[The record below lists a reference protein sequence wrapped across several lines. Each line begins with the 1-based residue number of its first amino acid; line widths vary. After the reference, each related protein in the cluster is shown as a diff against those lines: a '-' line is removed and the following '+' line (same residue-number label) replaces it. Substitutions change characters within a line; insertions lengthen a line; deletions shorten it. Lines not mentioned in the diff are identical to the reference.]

1 VSQNDNAP
9 ESFVPY
15 ANGGSTIVA
24 SPMPSGNTIEG
35 TVMPTPSAP
44 SAPPSAPPAP
54 PPAPAPAP
62 PRGRSVPGGLGD
74 GLPDS
79 LRADLH
85 ELLLRAGGQLQSTYE
100 ARLAHPDA
108 QAPKALLPYTECST
122 AGAVSARLAVI
133 NAVFN
138 RQMPGGPSTARQTGS
153 AVRGLLKLGPNDEV
167 RAYLNIVLVA
177 LDELAGDANAAL
189 REEAEIEARS
199 AQLESEAEKKL
210 RNASGV
216 YIYTYPHYWKHPY
229 VPGTER
235 RLLKV
240 GKTDGA
246 AFTRI
251 RAQARQAGAP
261 EEPLLL
267 RVYVAPEPGAS
278 ERSFYR
284 LLDAAEHARNEGAT
298 AGREWFST
306 TLEFCDEIAAA
317 LRLEVLAAD
326 VT

>member
-1 VSQNDNAP
+1 VSQNDTAP

-15 ANGGSTIVA
+15 ANGGATMVA
-24 SPMPSGNTIEG
+24 TPKPPGNTIEG
-35 TVMPTPSAP
+35 TVMPAP
-44 SAPPSAPPAP
+44 AAPQGPPAAPAPPAP
-54 PPAPAPAP
+54 PRPKV
-62 PRGRSVPGGLGD
+62 VPHGLGD

-100 ARLAHPDA
+100 ARMAHPDL
-108 QAPKALLPYTECST
+108 QMPKALLPYTDCST
-122 AGAVSARLAVI
+122 AGSVSTRLAVI

-138 RQMPGGPSTARQTGS
+138 RQMPGGPSIARQTAAS
-153 AVRGLLKLGPNDEV
+153 VRGLLKLGPNDEV

-210 RNASGV
+210 RNAAGV
-216 YIYTYPHYWKHPY
+216 YVYTYPHYWKHPY
-229 VPGTER
+229 VAGTER

-267 RVYVAPEPGAS
+267 RIYVAPEPGVS
-278 ERSFYR
+278 ERSFHR
-284 LLDAAEHARNEGAT
+284 LLDAAEHSRNEGAT
-298 AGREWFST
+298 AGREWYST

>member
-1 VSQNDNAP
+1 
-9 ESFVPY
+9 
-15 ANGGSTIVA
+15 
-24 SPMPSGNTIEG
+24 
-35 TVMPTPSAP
+35 VMPTPVAAPAP
-44 SAPPSAPPAP
+44 SAPPASPVQSTPAP
-54 PPAPAPAP
+54 MPGPPPGGVRAK
-62 PRGRSVPGGLGD
+62 GVPDGLGD

-79 LRADLH
+79 LREDLH

-100 ARLAHPDA
+100 ARVSHP
-108 QAPKALLPYTECST
+108 QLQTPKALLPHTDCST
-122 AGAVSARLAVI
+122 AGSVSSRLAVI
-133 NAVFN
+133 NAVFD
-138 RQMPGGPSTARQTGS
+138 RQMPGGPSTARQTAS
-153 AVRGLLKLGPNDEV
+153 SIRGLLKLGPNDDV
-167 RAYLNIVLVA
+167 RGYLNIVLVA
-177 LDELAGDANAAL
+177 LDDLAGDASASL

-199 AQLESEAEKKL
+199 LQLESEAEKKL

-216 YIYTYPHYWKHPY
+216 YVYTYPHYWKHPY

-246 AFTRI
+246 AFVRI
-251 RAQARQAGAP
+251 RAQARQTGAP

-267 RVYVAPEPGAS
+267 RVYVAPEPGTS
-278 ERSFYR
+278 ERSFHR
-284 LLDAAEHARNEGAT
+284 LLDAAEHSRNEGAT

>member
-1 VSQNDNAP
+1 MSQNDTAP

-15 ANGGSTIVA
+15 ANGGSTTMVA
-24 SPMPSGNTIEG
+24 TPMPPGGTIEG
-35 TVMPTPSAP
+35 TVMPTPP
-44 SAPPSAPPAP
+44 APPTP

-62 PRGRSVPGGLGD
+62 PRAKGVPAGLGE
-74 GLPDS
+74 GLPDK
-79 LRADLH
+79 LRIDLH
-85 ELLLRAGGQLQSTYE
+85 ELLLRVGGQLQSTYE
-100 ARLAHPDA
+100 ARVAHPEA
-108 QAPKALLPYTECST
+108 QAPRALLPYTECST
-122 AGAVSARLAVI
+122 AGSVASRLAVI

-138 RQMPGGPSTARQTGS
+138 RQMPGGPTSARQTAS
-153 AVRGLLKLGPNDEV
+153 SVRALLKLGPNDDV

-177 LDELAGDANAAL
+177 LDELAGDVNAAL

-216 YIYTYPHYWKHPY
+216 YVYTYPHYWRHPY

-235 RLLKV
+235 RLVKV

-251 RAQARQAGAP
+251 RAQARQSGAP

-267 RVYVAPEPGAS
+267 RVYVAPEPGVS
-278 ERSFYR
+278 ERSFHR
-284 LLDAAEHARNEGAT
+284 LLDAAEHSRNEGAT

>member
-1 VSQNDNAP
+1 MAP

-15 ANGGSTIVA
+15 ANGGATTVA
-24 SPMPSGNTIEG
+24 TPMPGNTIEG
-35 TVMPTPSAP
+35 TVMPTPAAP
-44 SAPPSAPPAP
+44 QGPPAAPPPPAP
-54 PPAPAPAP
+54 PRPKV
-62 PRGRSVPGGLGD
+62 VPHGLGD

-100 ARLAHPDA
+100 ARMAHPDLP
-108 QAPKALLPYTECST
+108 APKALLPYTDCST
-122 AGAVSARLAVI
+122 AGSVSSRLAVI

-138 RQMPGGPSTARQTGS
+138 RQMPGGPSIARQTAAS
-153 AVRGLLKLGPNDEV
+153 VRALLKLGPNDEV

-210 RNASGV
+210 RNTAGV
-216 YIYTYPHYWKHPY
+216 YVYTYPHYWKHPY

-267 RVYVAPEPGAS
+267 RVYVAPEPGMS
-278 ERSFYR
+278 ERSFHR
-284 LLDAAEHARNEGAT
+284 LLDAAEHSRNEGAT

>member
-1 VSQNDNAP
+1 VSQNDTAP

-15 ANGGSTIVA
+15 GNGGSPTMVA
-24 SPMPSGNTIEG
+24 TPMPPGNTIEG

-44 SAPPSAPPAP
+44 PAPPPSAPTAP
-54 PPAPAPAP
+54 PAAPRAK
-62 PRGRSVPGGLGD
+62 GVPVGLGD
-74 GLPDS
+74 GLPDK
-79 LRADLH
+79 LRVDLH
-85 ELLLRAGGQLQSTYE
+85 DLLLGAGGQLQSTYE
-100 ARLAHPDA
+100 ARLAHPEM
-108 QAPKALLPYTECST
+108 QTPRALLPYTDCST
-122 AGAVSARLAVI
+122 AGSVSSRLAVV

-138 RQMPGGPSTARQTGS
+138 RQMPGGPSTARQTAS
-153 AVRGLLKLGPNDEV
+153 SVRGLLKLGPNDDV

-177 LDELAGDANAAL
+177 LDELAGDANASL

-199 AQLESEAEKKL
+199 AQLESEAEKML

-216 YIYTYPHYWKHPY
+216 YVYTYPHYWKHPY

-267 RVYVAPEPGAS
+267 RVYVAPEPGLS
-278 ERSFYR
+278 ERSFHR

-317 LRLEVLAAD
+317 LRLDVLAAD

>member
-1 VSQNDNAP
+1 VLDA
-9 ESFVPY
+9 
-15 ANGGSTIVA
+15 
-24 SPMPSGNTIEG
+24 
-35 TVMPTPSAP
+35 
-44 SAPPSAPPAP
+44 
-54 PPAPAPAP
+54 
-62 PRGRSVPGGLGD
+62 GLGGQPARGD
-74 GLPDS
+74 QRGVQPADARRPVVRPADRLVGA
-79 LRADLH
+79 RA
-85 ELLLRAGGQLQSTYE
+85 
-100 ARLAHPDA
+100 A
-108 QAPKALLPYTECST
+108 QA
-122 AGAVSARLAVI
+122 R
-133 NAVFN
+133 
-138 RQMPGGPSTARQTGS
+138 
-153 AVRGLLKLGPNDEV
+153 PNDDV

-216 YIYTYPHYWKHPY
+216 YIYTYPHYWRHPY

-235 RLLKV
+235 RLVKV

-251 RAQARQAGAP
+251 RAQARQSGAP

-267 RVYVAPEPGAS
+267 RVYVAPEPGVS
-278 ERSFYR
+278 ERSFHR
-284 LLDAAEHARNEGAT
+284 LLDAAEHSRNEGAT

>member
-1 VSQNDNAP
+1 
-9 ESFVPY
+9 
-15 ANGGSTIVA
+15 
-24 SPMPSGNTIEG
+24 MP
-35 TVMPTPSAP
+35 V
-44 SAPPSAPPAP
+44 
-54 PPAPAPAP
+54 
-62 PRGRSVPGGLGD
+62 GLGE
-74 GLPDS
+74 GLPDK
-79 LRADLH
+79 LRVDLH

-100 ARLAHPDA
+100 ARVAHPDVLT
-108 QAPKALLPYTECST
+108 PKALLPYTDCST
-122 AGAVSARLAVI
+122 AGAVSSRLAVI

-153 AVRGLLKLGPNDEV
+153 SVRGLLKLGPNDDV

-177 LDELAGDANAAL
+177 LDELAGDANASL

-210 RNASGV
+210 RNATGV
-216 YIYTYPHYWKHPY
+216 YVYTYPHYWKHPY
-229 VPGTER
+229 VAGTER

-251 RAQARQAGAP
+251 RAQARQTGAP

-278 ERSFYR
+278 ERSFHR
-284 LLDAAEHARNEGAT
+284 LLDAAEHSRNEGVT

>member
-1 VSQNDNAP
+1 M
-9 ESFVPY
+9 PY
-15 ANGGSTIVA
+15 TNGGATAVA
-24 SPMPSGNTIEG
+24 TPMPPGNTIEG
-35 TVMPTPSAP
+35 TVMPAP
-44 SAPPSAPPAP
+44 SSPPAP
-54 PPAPAPAP
+54 SRTTPPTPPTPPAPSP
-62 PRGRSVPGGLGD
+62 PQSAQGNGNGARAIPHRLGD

-79 LRADLH
+79 LRSDLH

-100 ARLAHPDA
+100 ARVNRPELHTPAE
-108 QAPKALLPYTECST
+108 LLPFTDCTT
-122 AGAVSARLAVI
+122 AGAVANRLAII

-138 RQMPGGPSTARQTGS
+138 RQMPGGPSTARQTAS
-153 AVRGLLKLGPNDEV
+153 AVRGLLKLGPNDDV

-177 LDELAGDANAAL
+177 LDELALDANAAL

-199 AQLESEAEKKL
+199 AELESDAERKL
-210 RNASGV
+210 RNTSGV
-216 YIYTYPHYWKHPY
+216 YVYTYPHYWKHPY

-267 RVYVAPEPGAS
+267 RVYVAPESGPS
-278 ERSFYR
+278 ERSFHR
-284 LLDAAEHARNEGAT
+284 LLDAAEHSRNEGTT